1 MSYLVNGEDIT
12 GKLAYFIYDSDSF
25 NTFLTGSDW
34 NNNQQIS
41 AVHYH
46 ILKENQAVSDLF
58 SDTTKYSNA
67 KIYEY
72 DHLDGAGSKVLLY
85 LVSVTET
92 LTPEEL
98 FTSFN
103 GIDFSKEVH
112 GPIPG
117 QVEGEHGGPTTV
129 TVNSMH
135 FVMAYGKEKLSVHAH
150 DDLVKGV
157 NSFDEYFFG
166 SKNANAKLFD
176 SLFFLD
182 LSAFDTSS
190 IENVTNPLG
199 DYTSLKSVKIVNFV
213 GCDFSNLK
221 TFKYVFNGMPAL
233 QGVYFTDPSSNKAT
247 TISLPELTELSNLFS
262 ENNDLNPVCTSLNS
276 LDVSHCS
283 SISNLFESCNSIAYV
298 DLSNWNTSNCDT
310 LSSLFKDC
318 EKLLVV
324 DLYNFTVKAPT
335 TSSDK
340 TSYTSTL
347 IWFCNCPHLK
357 KVFIKNEIDS
367 THLDPPSYDDIIYGS
382 MSIPT
387 LFDQCYDLPAVKKNG
402 GYLPIAFQVKFE
414 YGYFTKEESP
424 FAMLKRNFLDDIY
437 NKIGG
442 FITSSDSDIKNIVT
456 GLVVEDSNS
465 KYFSGMSS
473 TDIEAKLTTLKAI
486 DVSEPGKSKV
496 MAWVDSDNGSAK
508 SVFSSLANKFNTCTI
523 HLYAYGK
530 PIYLNPDSSSAF
542 NFNRFG
548 TDIEELDLNVFDASL
563 MIKACNFISV
573 SNKGI
578 YEYPHTEGCLG
589 DFRRRAEIHL
599 ESLNTECVC
608 NMSRMFAGCNAN
620 FDVSN
625 LDTSNATEMSG
636 MFNGSRTDVI
646 DCSGF
651 DTSNVTDMSY
661 MFGWCGSKS
670 IDVSSF
676 DTSNV
681 TDMSHMFGGCYSKSI
696 DVSSFDTRQVTDMS
710 YMFEYCGAL
719 QLDTSHFSGKNVKN
733 VSRMFYEAT
742 GISYVDLSSFD
753 ASPTIAEGMFKG
765 CSAETI
771 KLSNNFDTSKCID
784 MSNMFNQC
792 YNIKEI
798 KFPKLFTT
806 ENVRTMSSMFNHCTS
821 LEKID
826 ISSFSYK
833 NVRSVSSMFEGCSSL
848 KYVDL
853 GYFYPYESFSGV
865 SYMFSGC
872 SSLVKVFVDAKVI
885 KEDSWIS
892 ESGRFYNPSSNH
904 AFDGCTKLS
913 GGVAFDSSKTGST
926 MFSGKTGY
934 FTPSLGAKTD
944 IPVPYIIYKGKVIY
958 KNLDTYLDS

>member
-12 GKLAYFIYDSDSF
+12 GKLAYFIYDRDSF

-72 DHLDGAGSKVLLY
+72 DYLDGAGSKVLLY

-117 QVEGEHGGPTTV
+117 QVEGYHGGPTTV

-166 SKNANAKLFD
+166 SENANAKLFD

-199 DYTSLKSVKIVNFV
+199 DYTNLKSVKIVNFV

-247 TISLPELTELSNLFS
+247 TISLPKLTELSNLFS

-298 DLSNWNTSNCDT
+298 DLSNWNTSKCDT

-318 EKLLVV
+318 EKLSVV

-335 TSSDK
+335 TSSDE

-367 THLDPPSYDDIIYGS
+367 THLDPSSFDDINGS

-387 LFDQCYDLPAVKKNG
+387 LFDQCYNLPAVEKNG

-523 HLYAYGK
+523 HLYAYCK

-542 NFNRFG
+542 NFNRFE

-563 MIKACNFISV
+563 MIEAGNFISV
-573 SNKGI
+573 SNKGKYSYI
-578 YEYPHTEGCLG
+578 EVEGCLG
-589 DFRRRAEIHL
+589 NFQRRAEIYL

-608 NMSRMFAGCNAN
+608 IMSGMFAGCHAN

-636 MFNGSRTDVI
+636 MFSGSHTDVI

-661 MFGWCGSKS
+661 MFAGCDSKS

-676 DTSNV
+676 DTSKV
-681 TDMSHMFGGCYSKSI
+681 TNMSNMFAYCYTKKI

-710 YMFEYCGAL
+710 NMFESCGAL

-753 ASPTIAEGMFKG
+753 ASPTIAEGMFQE

-806 ENVRTMSSMFNHCTS
+806 ENVTTMSSMFNHCTS

-833 NVRSVSSMFEGCSSL
+833 NVKSVSTMFYGCSSL

-853 GYFYPYESFSGV
+853 GYFYPYESFSDV

-885 KEDSWIS
+885 KEDSWTS
-892 ESGRFYNPSSNH
+892 EKGRFYNPSSNH

>member
-1 MSYLVNGEDIT
+1 MSYLVNGEDST

-112 GPIPG
+112 GSIPG
-117 QVEGEHGGPTTV
+117 QVEGYHGGPTTV

-135 FVMAYGKEKLSVHAH
+135 FVMAYGKEKISVHAH

-166 SKNANAKLFD
+166 SENANAKLFD

-199 DYTSLKSVKIVNFV
+199 NYTNLKSVKIVNFV

-221 TFKYVFNGMPAL
+221 TFKTVFNNMPSL

-247 TISLPELTELSNLFS
+247 TISLPKLTELSNLFS
-262 ENNDLNPVCTSLNS
+262 NNNDLNPVCTSLNS

-283 SISNLFESCNSIAYV
+283 SISNLFEGCNSIAYV

-318 EKLLVV
+318 DKLSVV

-335 TSSDK
+335 
-340 TSYTSTL
+340 TSTL

-367 THLDPPSYDDIIYGS
+367 THLDLSYIDDYNGS

-387 LFDQCYDLPAVKKNG
+387 LFDRCYDLPAVKKNG

-437 NKIGG
+437 NKISG
-442 FITSSDSDIKNIVT
+442 FITSSDSDITNIVT

-508 SVFSSLANKFNTCTI
+508 SVFSSLTNKFNTCTI

-542 NFNRFG
+542 NLNRFE
-548 TDIEELDLNVFDASL
+548 TDIEELDLNAFDSSL
-563 MIKACNFISV
+563 MIKAEGFISV
-573 SNKGI
+573 QNKGI
-578 YEYPHTEGCLG
+578 YWYSSIEGCLG
-589 DFRRRAEIHL
+589 NFQRRAEIHL

-608 NMSRMFAGCNAN
+608 NMSGMFAGCNGN

-625 LDTSNATEMSG
+625 LDTSNVTEMSG
-636 MFNGSRTDVI
+636 MFSGSYADVI

-651 DTSNVTDMSY
+651 DTSNVTDMSG
-661 MFGWCGSKS
+661 MFAGCYSKS

-676 DTSNV
+676 DTSKV
-681 TDMSHMFGGCYSKSI
+681 TNMSNMFSYCYAKKI

-710 YMFEYCGAL
+710 NMFECCGAL

-733 VSRMFYEAT
+733 VSRMFYEAER
-742 GISYVDLSSFD
+742 ISYVDLSSFD
-753 ASPTIAEGMFKG
+753 ASPTIAEGMFQECG
-765 CSAETI
+765 AETI

-784 MSNMFNQC
+784 MSNMFNHC
-792 YNIKEI
+792 SNIKEI

-806 ENVRTMSSMFNHCTS
+806 ENVTTMSSMFYNCTS

-833 NVRSVSSMFEGCSSL
+833 NVKSVSQMFQGCSSL

-853 GYFYPYESFSGV
+853 GYFYPYESFSDP

-892 ESGRFYNPSSNH
+892 EMSRFYNPSSNH
-904 AFDGCTKLS
+904 AFDECTKLS
-913 GGVAFDSSKTGST
+913 GGVAFDSSKTGSK